1 MKWRPAGALDVG
13 FKEIVLLELS
23 IEEVGH
29 DSSSRIGIAT
39 EVEAAFIVDYLS

>member
-13 FKEIVLLELS
+13 SKEIVLLELS

-29 DSSSRIGIAT
+29 DSSS
-39 EVEAAFIVDYLS
+39 V